1 MRESTQLGTINTSV
15 AMPAG
20 GFRMITNLQ
29 VCMAWH
35 AYKSGLLRTYRDFR
49 VYFALHEI
57 DERRQAE
64 NRKRRCRKLPQREFV
79 FDRKRLTDEVHSLVG
94 GAGGRHIR
102 SSLQRLEQGGLIQ
115 VAEGSLTFD
124 ETPARMSAE
133 ASAGTLEMFN
143 RIDSRKRVRARSLPL
158 PRRMVRHIAGKC
170 PAARAATALGYAM
183 RCLFSVRDGISTEGS
198 CSVSFVADLFDVHPR
213 TVKRS
218 RAELVAMN
226 WLIPRSAD
234 RWHVQRFGGRTTIN
248 LAWENGSGNAGNMAG
263 AACCTGLSPRPP
275 RIDTKTP
282 PPVTN
287 RNLPSGRNQKP
298 TERRPDGAWQRFP
311 PGPDRW
317 LGHVALEDLR
327 DDDRLAALF
336 KRACMAGLLKNCE
349 NDRLRFFAAAEHALS
364 VGTTNTPGLFVTI
377 VRRDLWRFI
386 TQSDEERAVGRTKR
400 MHECLHGASRSPNS
414 KHAAPVPNAL
424 VGSDSHSLIPIESL
438 ISAVANQR
446 SLELALSDERPESN
460 VDPGGGGY
468 LWHLSSA
475 TPPPQSA
482 ARSSTHSAV
491 GTLRVGYPSRVE
503 PQRPSPRIQSPSRLA
518 APEGPRARDACLWP

>member
-1 MRESTQLGTINTSV
+1 MRESTKLREINTSA
-15 AMPAG
+15 AMPTG

-64 NRKRRCRKLPQREFV
+64 NRKRRRRKQAQREFA
-79 FDRKRLTDEVHSLVG
+79 FDPEKLTDEVHSLVG

-102 SSLQRLEQGGLIQ
+102 SSLRRLEQAGLIQ

-124 ETPARMSAE
+124 ETPARMPDDIG
-133 ASAGTLEMFN
+133 AGVLDMFN

-158 PRRMVRHIAGKC
+158 PRRMVRHIAGEC
-170 PAARAATALGYAM
+170 PAARAATVLGYAM
-183 RCLFSVRDGISTEGS
+183 RCLFSARDGISAEGS
-198 CSVSFVADLFDVHPR
+198 CSVSFVSGLFGVHPR

-218 RAELVAMN
+218 RAELITMN
-226 WLIPRSAD
+226 WLVLRPAD
-234 RWHVQRFGGRTTIN
+234 HWHVQRFGGRATVN
-248 LAWENGSGNAGNMAG
+248 LAWDDRNGNAGNVVSTPS
-263 AACCTGLSPRPP
+263 CTRLPPRPP

-287 RNLPSGRNQKP
+287 GNLPSGRNQKP
-298 TERRPDGAWQRFP
+298 AERRPVGVWQRFP

-336 KRACMAGLLKNCE
+336 ERACMARLLKNCE
-349 NDRLRFFAAAEHALS
+349 SDRLRFFAAAEHALS
-364 VGTTNTPGLFVTI
+364 VGATNMPGLFVTI

-386 TQSDEERAVGRTKR
+386 TQNDEERAVSRMKR
-400 MHECLHGASRSPNS
+400 MRGGAGVMSGDLTPNHAGRMPTTFPPSSRSPS
-414 KHAAPVPNAL
+414 V
-424 VGSDSHSLIPIESL
+424 SIESL
-438 ISAVANQR
+438 VRTVANQR
-446 SLELALSDERPESN
+446 SIALVLKNGAILDAL
-460 VDPGGGGY
+460 PG
-468 LWHLSSA
+468 LS
-475 TPPPQSA
+475 
-482 ARSSTHSAV
+482 
-491 GTLRVGYPSRVE
+491 
-503 PQRPSPRIQSPSRLA
+503 QRLSMGDS
-518 APEGPRARDACLWP
+518 